1 MQKGWRHWYYQS
13 GQDQGAE
20 SGYRKSQKHS
30 HVKDHRANQQQS
42 ENPGE
47 WQQFHQVGLAASH
60 IQLWSTALGLIEKG
74 GTTVSIHIPVEGRHN
89 WMEIALSIILLLKH
103 GACFPFFFK
112 KKRRRYVNNHR
123 HRVAQVEHWKW
134 WRLNN
139 SGEKRNNVIVHMVVS
154 KASGNHVV
162 VWNNW

>member
-103 GACFPFFFK
+103 GACFPFFLK
-112 KKRRRYVNNHR
+112 KKKKEEGTLTTTDTEWHKWSTGNDEDWIIQGRR
-123 HRVAQVEHWKW
+123 EIMSLFIW
-134 WRLNN
+134 W
-139 SGEKRNNVIVHMVVS
+139 
-154 KASGNHVV
+154 
-162 VWNNW
+162 